1 MRLPTLSLPCLRLPT
16 LAAQGLALC
25 VGWSGMVGQAHAA
38 EAVDTGHV
46 KARLVASVGAVQP
59 GKKITVGLHQR
70 IIPHWHTY
78 WSNPGD
84 SGLPTTIEWSLPTG
98 ASAGEIQ
105 WPLPHRFKL
114 GPVTNYGYEKEVT
127 LLTAVTVPADAKPG
141 GTFPLQAKVNWLVCQ
156 ETCIPQEVQL
166 SLSLPIAAAG
176 STGDAAPADGLA
188 LIEQARSQLPRDTLW
203 PVTAEQQ
210 AKGLALRIAHPA
222 ALSKG
227 IKDIWFYPAEWGKV
241 AHDADQPR
249 TAQGD
254 ALVLS
259 LQTGEAPAV
268 PGQPLHGV
276 LVVTES
282 IDGQDTVRGYTLSPT
297 VRPGAAGTD
306 SATAPISPTQPAAG
320 VVAPLPPEA
329 DLSLGAALLLAL
341 LGGVVLNLMP
351 CVFPVLSIKALSL
364 LAHNDQSPAQTRRHG
379 LVYTLGVLA
388 SFALLAGLLIALKAG
403 GSQVGWG
410 FQFQSPLFV
419 LVVAYLMFAVGL
431 SLSGVFTIGGSV
443 AGVGSSLASRPGYL
457 GSFFT
462 GVLATIVA
470 TPCTAPFM
478 GGAVGYALAQPPIV
492 LLSVFLS
499 LGLGLAL
506 PYLLLSIWPALQ
518 RWLPRPGPWMER
530 VKQGFAFPMYAAAV
544 WLVWVLAQQAGINA
558 VAVALTGMLAI
569 AFAAWLYD
577 STRQASATAR
587 RSGLAVAGLA
597 LIAALVGG
605 HAGISLGVDAGG
617 QDRSSASSQ
626 HNAPQA
632 GKAWEPYSSQRL
644 DELRAKGEPVF
655 LNMTAAWCITC
666 LVNERVALN
675 KPSVAEAFKA
685 GGITYLKGDWTNQ
698 DEQITRLL
706 AEFGRSGVPLYV
718 YYPKGPGAKPVV
730 LPQILTPEVVVTT
743 VKDAAVAVSS
753 VSPSIP

>member
-1 MRLPTLSLPCLRLPT
+1 MAWGGVMGGS
-16 LAAQGLALC
+16 
-25 VGWSGMVGQAHAA
+25 HAA
-38 EAVDTGHV
+38 ETVDTGHV
-46 KARLVASVGAVQP
+46 KARLVASVGAAQP
-59 GKKITVGLHQR
+59 GEQITVGLHQR

-78 WSNPGD
+78 WRNPGD
-84 SGLPTTIEWSLPTG
+84 SGLPTTIEWSLPAG
-98 ASAGEIQ
+98 AQAGGIQ
-105 WPLPHRFKL
+105 WPVPHRFKL
-114 GPVTNYGYEKEVT
+114 GPVTNYGYENEVT

-141 GTFPLQAKVNWLVCQ
+141 GTLPLQAKVNWLVCQ

-166 SLSLPIAAAG
+166 TLSLPIVAAG
-176 STGDAAPADGLA
+176 EKDAAPPAEAAA
-188 LIEQARSQLPRDTLW
+188 LIDRARAQLPRDTPW
-203 PVTAEQQ
+203 PVTVEQQ
-210 AKGLALRIAHPA
+210 GKGLALRIAHPA
-222 ALSKG
+222 VLSKT
-227 IKDIWFYPAEWGKV
+227 IQDVWFYPAEWGKV

-249 TAQGD
+249 AAQGD
-254 ALVLS
+254 ALVLR
-259 LQTGEAPAV
+259 LQAGEAPAA
-268 PGQPLHGV
+268 PGQPLEGV

-282 IDGQDTVRGYTLSPT
+282 TNGQDTVRGYTLSPT
-297 VRPGAAGTD
+297 VRPGAADGSAPADAPAGTEA
-306 SATAPISPTQPAAG
+306 SAAPATAP
-320 VVAPLPPEA
+320 PLEA
-329 DLSLGAALLLAL
+329 DLGLGAALLLAL
-341 LGGVVLNLMP
+341 LGGIVLNLMP

-379 LVYTLGVLA
+379 LIYTLGVLS

-419 LVVAYLMFAVGL
+419 LIVAYLMFAVGL

-478 GGAVGYALAQPPIV
+478 GGAVGYALAQPPVV

-506 PYLLLSIWPALQ
+506 PYLLLSTWPALQ
-518 RWLPRPGPWMER
+518 RWLPRPGLWMER
-530 VKQGFAFPMYAAAV
+530 VKQGFAFPMYGAAV
-544 WLVWVLAQQAGINA
+544 WLVWVLAQQAGIDS

-577 STRQASATAR
+577 STRHGSTTAR
-587 RSGLAVAGLA
+587 RSGLALASLA
-597 LIAALVGG
+597 LIAAVLGG
-605 HAGISLGVDAGG
+605 HAGINLGVDAAGHG
-617 QDRSSASSQ
+617 PSSARLQS
-626 HNAPQA
+626 NAPQA
-632 GKAWEPYSSQRL
+632 GKAWEPYTSQRL

-675 KPSVAEAFKA
+675 KPSVAQAFEAR
-685 GGITYLKGDWTNQ
+685 GITYLKGDWTNQ
-698 DEQITRLL
+698 DPQITRLL
-706 AEFGRSGVPLYV
+706 ADFGRSGVPLYV

-730 LPQILTPEVVVTT
+730 LPQILTAEVVVTT
-743 VKDAAVAVSS
+743 VTDAAVAVSS